1 MSASPNI
8 DSARSIA
15 QQQQDELLQGAQQRM
30 SAWMNRRQEALET
43 GLDAFKRMSACK
55 TPIEIAVIYGEW
67 LSGSMTRVLADLQD
81 GQAHALK
88 MAEQFQTASRTL
100 FEQPQPAPAEIPEPV
115 VAAEPPAPQQLRQ
128 AA

>member
-1 MSASPNI
+1 MSASPI
-8 DSARSIA
+8 T

-30 SAWMNRRQEALET
+30 SAWMGRRQEALET

-67 LSGSMTRVLADLQD
+67 LSGSMTRILADLED
-81 GQAHALK
+81 GQAHAIK
-88 MAEQFQTASRTL
+88 MVEHAHKASKTMFAPPEVAAAESS
-100 FEQPQPAPAEIPEPV
+100 QPAVPSV
-115 VAAEPPAPQQLRQ
+115 VSEEPPAHRQLRE